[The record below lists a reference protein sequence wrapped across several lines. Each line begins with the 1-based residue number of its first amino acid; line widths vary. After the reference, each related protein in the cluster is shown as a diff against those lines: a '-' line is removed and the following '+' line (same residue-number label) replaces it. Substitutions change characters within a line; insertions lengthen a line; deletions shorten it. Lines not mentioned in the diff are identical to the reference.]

1 MKIVSDNIKNAL
13 KQPTTQRKGR
23 ILVNGNY
30 YEVYNVEYF
39 ADAYEDGN
47 VIGNAI
53 ASQLDFDLPYM
64 DKFDSFKYFDGVWTG
79 NEYEYVDMGTFTV
92 FDEQDEDEFNK
103 HITAFDNLI
112 KFNKFFEEK
121 GTYPKTLYQELKN
134 VCQQANVELVN
145 TSIPN
150 GNFEVENN
158 QFVNGETL
166 KTVLKAICQISGNY
180 GIIKEDKLVLQL
192 TNDTGETILKNQHEP
207 VVWKRKTYGINQVIL
222 QLGDVEGEYVIRQD
236 DEDIAE
242 NGVHKLVIT
251 NNPFAYTQDK
261 RDALIDALFNQVHGF
276 GYIPF
281 EMNCE
286 WLNYL
291 EIGDKIIND
300 DIETIV
306 LRIRGKSPKSLE
318 SMISAPAIIDSA
330 VEYVNNANSIKNQ
343 INRTEIIVDKQN
355 QEIELIASKTEET
368 TKTLKTEKSVES
380 NGEEIYIEDSGGY
393 DLEKLR
399 IDGKSVQETRS
410 GNLFTSPWE
419 KGNIDG
425 TTGYNIEASDTVRT
439 DFIEI
444 KPSVLYTM
452 TRNIS
457 TSYNTFR
464 FYDKDKKYLG
474 NQTTNGIMTSD
485 SSDNRMGTN
494 VTSISFTITN
504 KNVAYIRLTDTS
516 NNLSTVYTMTTSVP
530 IPDYPS
536 EIESVG
542 YSNLFDKDN
551 EIVGYVYT
559 STGSYVASKDWN
571 TNDDFKKINDNTVT
585 VSAKT
590 TNAFNSL
597 LIEFDKD
604 KKFIQ
609 RQQGT
614 TLIKTFTLN
623 ENTKYI
629 RYCYPNNLGIYD
641 IQLEKGSTIHSYIPY
656 GKYGIE
662 VKTVGNNLFDLQ
674 DGTISLNG
682 ITAIVNNGI
691 ITLNGTATDTTFL
704 PITTSSDYYIN
715 DGEDFTVSTNNP
727 IANKNVRIRINAN
740 GVYDTSLNVVNRVA
754 TYNKTSE
761 YPLIGTRVQIRV
773 QSGTT
778 LENYIIKPM
787 LEKSSIATEFQPY
800 QEKTSVLQLNA
811 PLRSLP
817 NGVKDKAYIKNNKLY
832 VDRKVASV
840 VFDGSN
846 DEGWEMTY
854 GTSLFNRKISNMNA
868 LNLGIS
874 NCFVFDSRTA
884 GMSGL
889 EDNTFAIQSQYEAIF
904 FKTSKFTT
912 VEEWKTWLSNN
923 NVQVDYALATPI
935 TEELGFVSIPTFENI
950 NHINLYGKISTSFGI
965 TYLTNSHLN
974 EQFATKS
981 EIKIT
986 NDEINILS
994 KKIQPVSNTIKKTGE
1009 IQLENAHEGI
1019 LHKLVITGN
1028 ISLIYPSNDLYPS
1041 DNLYPKI
1048 FKLQVDEKI
1057 YELDLDCLNYI
1068 NSNIYD
1074 EFVYENSKCYVIR
1087 RIGIDENG
1095 ELYQLE
1101 NEIIET
1107 KKDLIINVLENSK
1120 ITLLEFENAIL
1131 SVEYL
1136 LQNQYSNVF
1145 ASEAYV
1151 NSEIKQTADEINIEV
1166 SKKVNEDE
1174 VVNKINVSTEKVL
1187 LKGNRVVIESDNF
1200 NLNADGKITATA
1212 GKVGG
1217 FEMDNQSFS
1226 KELNGIYNY
1235 NYFDT
1240 ILTAIAILKRISI
1253 DSNLS
1258 EVLDVNNDNNITAVD
1273 YSVIKNIIKG
1283 ESENNKFLKGL
1294 FEINSSDPKNCI
1306 SIKDE
1311 LGEVIASLGLGGIN
1325 STYVTCNNFVCGYP
1339 SESAGEFIGT
1349 TINGETGNV
1358 TCVSL
1363 TQTSQEKYKKNFE
1376 KLENALDIVKQTDIY
1391 QYHLKNQHDE
1401 EKKHIGFVIGENYNY
1416 SQEITSPNN
1425 DGADIYSMVSVCFKA
1440 IQEQQEQIKMLKN
1453 EINQLK
1459 EMIK

>member
-1 MKIVSDNIKNAL
+1 MRIVSDNIKNAL

-30 YEVYNVEYF
+30 YEVYNVEYY

-112 KFNKFFEEK
+112 NFNKPFEEK
-121 GTYPKTLYQELKN
+121 GTYPKTLYKELQN

-261 RDALIDALFNQVHGF
+261 RDALIDELFNQVHGL

-306 LRIRGKSPKSLE
+306 LRIRGKSPRSLE

-399 IDGKSVQETRS
+399 IDGKSTQ
-410 GNLFTSPWE
+410 N
-419 KGNIDG
+419 G
-425 TTGYNIEASDTVRT
+425 TPT
-439 DFIEI
+439 
-444 KPSVLYTM
+444 
-452 TRNIS
+452 
-457 TSYNTFR
+457 
-464 FYDKDKKYLG
+464 
-474 NQTTNGIMTSD
+474 
-485 SSDNRMGTN
+485 
-494 VTSISFTITN
+494 
-504 KNVAYIRLTDTS
+504 
-516 NNLSTVYTMTTSVP
+516 
-530 IPDYPS
+530 PDAPV

-542 YSNLFDKDN
+542 FTNLIPTN
-551 EIVGYVYT
+551 ESEWEQGTINGGNNED
-559 STGSYVASKDWN
+559 STTRLRTKNYIEI
-571 TNDDFKKINDNTVT
+571 NDDTLHTFRLENALIGNVWFYDEQKQVVNNLYDMIY
-585 VSAKT
+585 KT
-590 TNAFNSL
+590 GMKSV
-597 LIEFDKD
+597 EF
-604 KKFIQ
+604 
-609 RQQGT
+609 T
-614 TLIKTFTLN
+614 TPK
-623 ENTKYI
+623 NTKYYKVVI
-629 RYCYPNNLGIYD
+629 RYEDNSVITSQAISEIKPM
-641 IQLEKGSTIHSYIPY
+641 LEKGSIAHSCIPF

-662 VKTVGNNLFDLQ
+662 VKTVGKNLFDKNNAITGYYDDVGSIKVSDNWSISQIKVAPNENYVISGNNVNNTSATIVLL
-674 DGTISLNG
+674 DSNKNTISVVGGYKNVSSFTTTSNTSYVGVSVGNYKDSRGSDLETFQLEKG
-682 ITAIVNNGI
+682 SI
-691 ITLNGTATDTTFL
+691 IT
-704 PITTSSDYYIN
+704 
-715 DGEDFTVSTNNP
+715 
-727 IANKNVRIRINAN
+727 
-740 GVYDTSLNVVNRVA
+740 
-754 TYNKTSE
+754 E
-761 YPLIGTRVQIRV
+761 YEPYK
-773 QSGTT
+773 
-778 LENYIIKPM
+778 ENI
-787 LEKSSIATEFQPY
+787 
-800 QEKTSVLQLNA
+800 SVLQLNA

-817 NGVKDKAYIKNNKLY
+817 NGVKDIAYIKNNKLY
-832 VDRKVASV
+832 VDRYVGSLTLNGSESWSVANSL
-840 VFDGSN
+840 SN
-846 DEGWEMTY
+846 NLLLQIEMTNLADLQSVNGIISDHFI
-854 GTSLFNRKISNMNA
+854 GTTGDFIFNANDGKYYIAGNSSNKIRISLNKTEFP
-868 LNLGIS
+868 
-874 NCFVFDSRTA
+874 T
-884 GMSGL
+884 MSSFTNWL
-889 EDNTFAIQSQYEAIF
+889 ET
-904 FKTSKFTT
+904 
-912 VEEWKTWLSNN
+912 N
-923 NVQVDYALATPI
+923 NVQVDYALATPV
-935 TEELGFVSIPTFENI
+935 TEEIGFVSIPTFENI
-950 NHINLYGKISTSFGI
+950 NHINLYGKISTSFEI

-1019 LHKLVITGN
+1019 LHKLIITGN

-1120 ITLLEFENAIL
+1120 ITLLGFDNAIL
-1131 SVEYL
+1131 TAEYL
-1136 LQNQYSNVF
+1136 LQNQYTDVF
-1145 ASEAYV
+1145 ATEAYV

-1166 SKKVNEDE
+1166 AKKVNDDE